1 MADTGRLG
9 RLIREPLVHFLVL
22 GAGLFVL
29 YALINPGA
37 ATQRTTR
44 IEVGPDELAW
54 ITTTWS
60 QQYRRPP
67 SDAELRSLVDDYVH
81 DEVLY
86 REALA
91 MGLDRDD
98 IIVKRRLVQKLG
110 FLTEDMATQKP
121 PTERALAQ
129 YFAANQ
135 ERYRLPPRLTF
146 THIYFSTD
154 RRGAAAR
161 ADAERVLARLTHAG
175 APARAPELGDRF
187 MLQYDFAERSPDEI
201 AQLFGGAFA
210 ESLFALPP
218 PQVPGWQGPLS
229 SSFGVHLVR
238 VVTRTPGRMPE
249 LAEVVTAVRQDL
261 DLERRNDANARRYAT
276 LRGRYTVHIDS
287 AAFLRLSQGGNR

>member
-1 MADTGRLG
+1 MSRLR
-9 RLIREPLVHFLVL
+9 RLVREPLVHFLVL

-37 ATQRTTR
+37 AARRTTR

-110 FLTEDMATQKP
+110 FLTEDVATQRP
-121 PTERALAQ
+121 PTERELEQ
-129 YFAANQ
+129 YFAANR

-154 RRGAAAR
+154 LRGAAAR
-161 ADAERVLARLTHAG
+161 ADAEQVLARLSHAG

-201 AQLFGGAFA
+201 AQLFGGVFA

-218 PQVPGWQGPLS
+218 RQAPGGGWQGPLS
-229 SSFGVHLVR
+229 SGFGVHLVR
-238 VVTRTPGRMPE
+238 VVARTPGRMPE
-249 LAEVVTAVRQDL
+249 LAEVLTAVRQDY
-261 DLERRNDANARRYAT
+261 DLQRRNEANARRYAT

-287 AAFLRLSQGGNR
+287 AAFRRLSLGGNR

>member
-1 MADTGRLG
+1 MSRLG
-9 RLIREPLVHFLVL
+9 RLVREPLVHFLVL

-67 SDAELRSLVDDYVH
+67 SDTELRSLVDDYVH

-110 FLTEDMATQKP
+110 FLTEDVATQQP
-121 PTERALAQ
+121 ATERELEQ
-129 YFAANQ
+129 YFAANR
-135 ERYRLPPRLTF
+135 ERYRLPSRLTF

-154 RRGAAAR
+154 RRGTAAR
-161 ADAERVLARLTHAG
+161 ADAERVLARLSHAG

-201 AQLFGGAFA
+201 AQLFGGVFA
-210 ESLFALPP
+210 ESLFAL
-218 PQVPGWQGPLS
+218 PQVPGWQGPLT

-238 VVTRTPGRMPE
+238 VVARTPGRMPE
-249 LAEVVTAVRQDL
+249 LAEVLTAVRQDL
-261 DLERRNDANARRYAT
+261 DLERRNEANARRYAT

-287 AAFLRLSQGGNR
+287 AAFRRLSQGGNRQ

>member
-1 MADTGRLG
+1 MSRLG
-9 RLIREPLVHFLVL
+9 RLVREPLVHFLVL
-22 GAGLFVL
+22 GAGLFAL
-29 YALINPGA
+29 YAVINPGA

-67 SDAELRSLVDDYVH
+67 SDAELRSLVDEYVH

-110 FLTEDMATQKP
+110 FLTEDVATQRP
-121 PTERALAQ
+121 PTERELEQ
-129 YFAANQ
+129 YFAANR

-161 ADAERVLARLTHAG
+161 ADAERVLARLSHAG

-187 MLQYDFAERSPDEI
+187 MLQFDFAERSPHEI
-201 AQLFGGAFA
+201 AQLFGGMFA
-210 ESLFALPP
+210 ESLFAL
-218 PQVPGWQGPLS
+218 PQVPGWQGPLTS
-229 SSFGVHLVR
+229 GFGVHLVR
-238 VVTRTPGRMPE
+238 VVARRPGRMPE
-249 LAEVVTAVRQDL
+249 LAEVLTAVRQDL
-261 DLERRNDANARRYAT
+261 DRERRNEANARRYAT
-276 LRGRYTVHIDS
+276 LRGRYTVQIDS
-287 AAFLRLSQGGNR
+287 AAFRRLSQGGGGNR

>member
-1 MADTGRLG
+1 LNGRGRLA
-9 RLIREPLVHFLVL
+9 RLIREPLVHFLAL
-22 GAGLFVL
+22 GAALFAL

-37 ATQRTTR
+37 TDRRTTR
-44 IEVGPDELAW
+44 IDVGPDELAW

-67 SDAELRSLVDDYVH
+67 SDAELRSLVDEYVH

-110 FLTEDMATQKP
+110 FLTEDVATQQP
-121 PTERALAQ
+121 PTERELEQ
-129 YFAANQ
+129 YFAANR

-154 RRGAAAR
+154 QRGAAAR
-161 ADAERVLARLTHAG
+161 PDAERVLARLSHAG

-187 MLQYDFAERSPDEI
+187 MLQYDFAERAPDEI

-218 PQVPGWQGPLS
+218 PQASGWQGPLNS
-229 SSFGVHLVR
+229 GFGVHLVR
-238 VVTRTPGRMPE
+238 VVARTPGRMPE

-261 DLERRNDANARRYAT
+261 DLERRNEANARRYAT
-276 LRGRYTVHIDS
+276 LRGRYTVQVDS
-287 AAFLRLSQGGNR
+287 AAFHRLSAGGNR

>member
-1 MADTGRLG
+1 M
-9 RLIREPLVHFLVL
+9 HFLAL

-37 ATQRTTR
+37 AARRTTR

-110 FLTEDMATQKP
+110 FLTEDVATQRP
-121 PTERALAQ
+121 PTERELEQ
-129 YFAANQ
+129 Y
-135 ERYRLPPRLTF
+135 L
-146 THIYFSTD
+146 H
-154 RRGAAAR
+154 
-161 ADAERVLARLTHAG
+161 
-175 APARAPELGDRF
+175 
-187 MLQYDFAERSPDEI
+187 
-201 AQLFGGAFA
+201 
-210 ESLFALPP
+210 
-218 PQVPGWQGPLS
+218 
-229 SSFGVHLVR
+229 
-238 VVTRTPGRMPE
+238 
-249 LAEVVTAVRQDL
+249 
-261 DLERRNDANARRYAT
+261 
-276 LRGRYTVHIDS
+276 
-287 AAFLRLSQGGNR
+287 

>member
-1 MADTGRLG
+1 
-9 RLIREPLVHFLVL
+9 
-22 GAGLFVL
+22 
-29 YALINPGA
+29 
-37 ATQRTTR
+37 
-44 IEVGPDELAW
+44 
-54 ITTTWS
+54 
-60 QQYRRPP
+60 
-67 SDAELRSLVDDYVH
+67 
-81 DEVLY
+81 
-86 REALA
+86 
-91 MGLDRDD
+91 
-98 IIVKRRLVQKLG
+98 
-110 FLTEDMATQKP
+110 MATQKP

-276 LRGRYTVHIDS
+276 LRGRYTIHIDS
-287 AAFLRLSQGGNR
+287 AAFRRLSQGGNR